1 MPVPLWSAFQALRML
16 PGYHMLLHAFTG
28 AHAPV
33 APCPACLVPAGGIL
47 VELPLAAFFLK
58 RLRGAYSDINDL
70 PTLDPELHR

>member
-1 MPVPLWSAFQALRML
+1 VPVPLWSAFQALRML

-47 VELPLAAFFLK
+47 VELPLAAL
-58 RLRGAYSDINDL
+58 LSDW
-70 PTLDPELHR
+70 PTHLTH

>member
-1 MPVPLWSAFQALRML
+1 ML
-16 PGYHMLLHAFTG
+16 PMR
-28 AHAPV
+28 
-33 APCPACLVPAGGIL
+33 PCSGVSLSCLPPAGIL